1 MATKNY
7 EKMSVFEQMQDG
19 LAESLAHVRGQL
31 NLRTT
36 TLPRPAPA
44 LSKSRVIAI
53 RKKTGMSQAVF
64 AGYLNV
70 PTRTLQSW
78 EQGARRPKAGEAR
91 LLQIF
96 ETAPRDCLTL
106 VRRAATSSS
115 AATTAPGA
123 GKIGR
128 PRRHADRRA
137 PRATRR

>member
-1 MATKNY
+1 MAKKNY
-7 EKMSVFEQMQDG
+7 EKMSVFEQMQEG
-19 LAESLAHVRGQL
+19 LAESLAHARGQL

-36 TLPRPAPA
+36 TLPLPAPA

-78 EQGARRPKAGEAR
+78 EQGARQPKASEAR

-106 VRRAATSSS
+106 VRKAERSHNGRGTRTGSRRRSV
-115 AATTAPGA
+115 TA
-123 GKIGR
+123 
-128 PRRHADRRA
+128 
-137 PRATRR
+137 